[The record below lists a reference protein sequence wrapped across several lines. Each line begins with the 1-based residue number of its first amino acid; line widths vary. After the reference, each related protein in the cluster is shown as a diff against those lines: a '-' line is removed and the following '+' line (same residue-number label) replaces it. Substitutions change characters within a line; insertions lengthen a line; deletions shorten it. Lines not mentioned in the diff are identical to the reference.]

1 MTRKWHR
8 KSVAAIGASI
18 LVLAALHGGWCRGET
33 RERRA
38 PCLGPCA
45 LAASSDGRNLY
56 VACADARQ
64 VLRVELPEGRVA
76 QHIDLPAPP
85 FGLALAPDQAT
96 LIVAC
101 QAPRSTVVLLDL
113 PAGKIRGSI
122 QVGHGATSPV
132 VSADGERLY
141 VCNRFDN
148 DVSVID
154 LAGGRQV
161 ARVRAVREPV
171 AADLTPD
178 GRQLLVANHLPNT
191 RSDQDFEG
199 EIAPAVTLIDTLSFE
214 TAEIPLRRGANSLRG
229 LCVSPDGRHA
239 LVTHLLANFEMV
251 PFRVDTGWIDV
262 NVVSIIDI
270 ARRQVISTIGMDYY
284 DLGAGNPWDVKCSGD
299 GRWVCVSSSGTHQLC
314 VIPRAELFGDFAH
327 RTMQPMMAVWP
338 IYLSLGESLWRRVPL
353 AGKGPRG
360 LAFAGSTVYAAEY
373 FSDTVAAVDL
383 DGPPRSELAVRPAKL
398 TASVERD
405 VSHHDPYEGYAVRTI
420 ALGPPPRMSLERQGE
435 MLFNDATICYEHWL
449 SCASCHPDGRAD
461 GLNWDLMNDSQ
472 GNPKNTKSMLLSH
485 ATPPSMAEG
494 VRATAEVAVRAGI
507 KHILFADRPEA
518 ESVAIDAYLRALEPV
533 PSPYLVGGRLSP
545 AAERGR
551 EQFNRLGCDRCHP
564 APLYTDLKM
573 HDVGT
578 RWIRDYTNRFDT
590 PTLVEVWR
598 TAPYLHDGRYATI
611 RDLLIQGRHGLV
623 GGRGSQATEQ
633 EIDDLAE
640 YVLSLP

>member
-1 MTRKWHR
+1 MAREEYCR
-8 KSVAAIGASI
+8 SVAAIAASI
-18 LVLAALHGGWCRGET
+18 LGLAALHGGWCRGEAGQ
-33 RERRA
+33 RRA
-38 PCLGPCA
+38 LCLGPSA
-45 LAASSDGRNLY
+45 LAASSDGRSLY

-85 FGLALAPDQAT
+85 SGLAFAADQAT

-113 PAGKIRGSI
+113 PAGPARGSI

-154 LAGGRQV
+154 LASGRQI
-161 ARVRAVREPV
+161 ARVAAVREPV
-171 AADLTPD
+171 AADVTPD
-178 GRQLLVANHLPNT
+178 GRLLLVANHLPNT
-191 RSDQDFEG
+191 RSDQDFAG
-199 EIAPAVTLIDTLSFE
+199 EIAPAVTLIDTLSLE

-229 LCVSPDGRHA
+229 LCVTPDGRHA

-270 ARRQVISTIGMDYY
+270 ARRQVISTIGMDDY

-299 GRWVCVSSSGTHQLC
+299 GRWVCVSSAGTHQLC
-314 VIPRAELFGDFAH
+314 VIPRAELLGDFAH

-373 FSDTVAAVDL
+373 FSDTLAAVDL
-383 DGPPRSELAVRPAKL
+383 DGPPRPAPAVQPAKSIDL
-398 TASVERD
+398 ADR
-405 VSHHDPYEGYAVRTI
+405 EGDAVRTI
-420 ALGPPPRMSLERQGE
+420 ALGPSPRMSLERQGE

-507 KHILFADRPEA
+507 RHILFAERPEA
-518 ESVAIDAYLRALEPV
+518 ESVAIDAYLRSLEPV
-533 PSPYLVGGRLSP
+533 PSPYRVGGRLSP

-564 APLYTDLKM
+564 VPLYTDLKM

-578 RWIRDYTNRFDT
+578 RRTDDYTNRFDT

-611 RDLLIQGRHGLV
+611 RDLLIEGRHGLE
-623 GGRGSQATEQ
+623 GGRGSLATER

-640 YVLSLP
+640 FVLSLP

>member
-1 MTRKWHR
+1 MAREEYCR
-8 KSVAAIGASI
+8 SVAAIAASI
-18 LVLAALHGGWCRGET
+18 LGLAALHGGWCRGEAGQ
-33 RERRA
+33 RRA
-38 PCLGPCA
+38 LCLGPSA
-45 LAASSDGRNLY
+45 LAASSDGRSLY

-85 FGLALAPDQAT
+85 SGLAFAADQAT

-113 PAGKIRGSI
+113 PAGTARGSI

-154 LAGGRQV
+154 LASGRQI
-161 ARVRAVREPV
+161 ARVAAVREPV
-171 AADLTPD
+171 AADVTPD
-178 GRQLLVANHLPNT
+178 GRLLLVANHLPNT
-191 RSDQDFEG
+191 RSDQDFAG
-199 EIAPAVTLIDTLSFE
+199 EIAPAVTLIDTLSLE

-229 LCVSPDGRHA
+229 LCVTPDGRHA

-270 ARRQVISTIGMDYY
+270 ARRQVISTIGMDDY

-299 GRWVCVSSSGTHQLC
+299 GRWVCVSSAGTHQLC
-314 VIPRAELFGDFAH
+314 VIPRAELLGDFAH

-373 FSDTVAAVDL
+373 FSDTLAAVDL
-383 DGPPRSELAVRPAKL
+383 DGPPRPAPAVQPAKSIDL
-398 TASVERD
+398 ADR
-405 VSHHDPYEGYAVRTI
+405 EGDAVRTI
-420 ALGPPPRMSLERQGE
+420 ALGPSPRMSLERQGE

-507 KHILFADRPEA
+507 RHILFAERPEA
-518 ESVAIDAYLRALEPV
+518 ESVAIDAYLRSLEPV
-533 PSPYLVGGRLSP
+533 PSPYRVGGRLSP

-564 APLYTDLKM
+564 VPLYTDLKM

-578 RWIRDYTNRFDT
+578 RRTDDYTNRFDT

-611 RDLLIQGRHGLV
+611 RDLLIEGRHGLE
-623 GGRGSQATEQ
+623 GGRGSLATER

-640 YVLSLP
+640 FVLSLP